1 MFEITT
7 LKEFGW
13 FSWEYLYTLYLLKY
27 EILILI
33 IWLQIQLILCMIYS
47 FKKQIQEKKREEKN

>member
-47 FKKQIQEKKREEKN
+47 FKEQIQEKKREEKN